1 MRYAASMKIDDRSFT
16 PALGEH
22 DRTGNYDKVIA
33 IMTRERRWRGRML
46 CELSPTPGQTIL
58 DIGSGTGSFAIL
70 VKQAC
75 PEARLIAVDPDPEVR
90 RIAEIKAQTANVAI
104 DFITA
109 FGDDAIESIA
119 PQSIAVVTCS
129 LVLHQCPSAV
139 KIGILDNAYRLLR
152 PSGRLLISDYGKQR
166 TPLMSM
172 LFNQVRMVD
181 GYEDTKANK
190 DGRIPEMICAAGF
203 QAVEEL
209 KVTATPTGSIS
220 LYSGRKPN

>member
-1 MRYAASMKIDDRSFT
+1 MKVNDRSYT
-16 PALGEH
+16 PALGQH
-22 DRTGNYDKVIA
+22 DRTGNYDKVIS

-46 CELSPTPGQTIL
+46 CELSPQPGQIIL

-75 PEARLIAVDPDPEVR
+75 PDARLIALDPDPEIR
-90 RIAEIKAQTANVAI
+90 RIAETKARNADVAI

-109 FGDDAIESIA
+109 FGDDAIESLKPGGID
-119 PQSIAVVTCS
+119 IITCS
-129 LVLHQCPSAV
+129 LVLHQCPSSA

-152 PSGRLLISDYGKQR
+152 PTGRLLISDYGKQR

-190 DGRIPEMICAAGF
+190 DGRIPEMIRAAGF
-203 QAVEEL
+203 KAVEEL
-209 KVTATPTGSIS
+209 KVTSTPTGSIS

>member
-1 MRYAASMKIDDRSFT
+1 MKTDDRTFT

-22 DRTGNYDKVIA
+22 GPTGSYDKVIA

-46 CELSPTPGQTIL
+46 SELSPNPGQTIL

-75 PEARLIAVDPDPEVR
+75 PDAHVIAIDPDPEVR
-90 RIAEIKAQTANVAI
+90 HLAEMKAKTANVAI
-104 DFITA
+104 NFLTA
-109 FGDDAIESIA
+109 FGDDEIGSITPESID
-119 PQSIAVVTCS
+119 VVTCS
-129 LVLHQCPSAV
+129 LVLHQCPFDV
-139 KIGILDNAYRLLR
+139 KVGILENAYRLLR

-190 DGRIPEMICAAGF
+190 DGQIPDMIVAAGF
-203 QAVEEL
+203 YAVEEL
-209 KVTATPTGSIS
+209 KVTPTPTGSIS
-220 LYSGRKPN
+220 LYSGRKST